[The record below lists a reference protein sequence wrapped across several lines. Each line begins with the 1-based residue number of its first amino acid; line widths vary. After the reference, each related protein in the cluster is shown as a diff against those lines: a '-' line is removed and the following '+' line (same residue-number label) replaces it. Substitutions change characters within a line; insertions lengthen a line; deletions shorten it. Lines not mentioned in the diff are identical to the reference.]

1 MSDNNI
7 SYGGQAVIGG
17 VLIQSPKGWS
27 LAVRNQKDEILKY
40 FEERIPLIRREGI
53 WSLPLIRG
61 IGALVDSLYVGY
73 KGLVMSDSIY
83 YEEEEDISFIS
94 KIFNYVFLIG
104 VLSILVIG
112 PRILID
118 LINTNQI
125 NKGIYEGVLRGLIVI
140 AYIYLVGRT
149 KDAQELFE
157 YHGAEHM
164 TIASY
169 EDKKSLQMND
179 IKTYPKEHIRC
190 GTAFIFLIVFVS
202 LLTLPFIPTLNI
214 ALTFITRI
222 LHIFVVAM
230 ISYEILKFNFKN
242 SDSFFAKIFSIPG
255 IWTQKITTKKPSED
269 QIIVARIAM
278 ANCVKNSENVSIFDD
293 ILSTSKEVSNG

>member
-1 MSDNNI
+1 MSENNI

-27 LAVRNQKDEILKY
+27 LAVRNQKNEILNY
-40 FEERIPLIRREGI
+40 FEERIPLIRRKGL
-53 WSLPLIRG
+53 WSLPLLRG
-61 IGALVDSLYVGY
+61 IGALIDSLYVGY
-73 KGLVMSDSIY
+73 KGLSMSDSIY
-83 YEEEEDISFIS
+83 FGEEEDISLLS
-94 KIFNYVFLIG
+94 KIFNYVFIIG
-104 VLSILVIG
+104 VLSVLIIG
-112 PRILID
+112 PRLLID

-140 AYIYLVGRT
+140 IYIFLIGKT

-169 EDKKSLQMND
+169 EDIQSLEMED
-179 IKTYPKEHIRC
+179 IKKYPKEHIRC

-214 ALTFITRI
+214 VFTLITRI

-242 SDSFFAKIFSIPG
+242 SDSFFSKIFSTPG
-255 IWTQKITTKKPSED
+255 IWTQKITTKKPSEE
-269 QIIVARIAM
+269 QITVARIAM
-278 ANCVKNSENVSIFDD
+278 ANCVKNSENITTFDD
-293 ILSTSKEVSNG
+293 ILSTSKEVNNG

>member
-1 MSDNNI
+1 MSDNNF

-27 LAVRNQKDEILKY
+27 LAVRNQKNEILKY

-53 WSLPLIRG
+53 WSLPLLRG

-73 KGLVMSDSIY
+73 KGLSMSDSLY
-83 YEEEEDISFIS
+83 FEDEEDVSLLS
-94 KIFNYVFLIG
+94 NIFNYVFIIAILSLLI
-104 VLSILVIG
+104 IG
-112 PRILID
+112 PRLLID

-140 AYIYLVGRT
+140 IYIFLIGRT

-157 YHGAEHM
+157 YHAAEHM

-169 EDKKSLQMND
+169 EDKHSLDMDD
-179 IKTYPKEHIRC
+179 IKNYPKEHIRC

-214 ALTFITRI
+214 LLTLITRI

-242 SDSFFAKIFSIPG
+242 SDSLISKVFSTPG
-255 IWTQKITTKKPSED
+255 IWTQKITTKKPSEE

-278 ANCVKNSENVSIFDD
+278 ANCVKNSEKSSKFDD
-293 ILSTSKEVSNG
+293 ILSTSKEVTNG

>member
-27 LAVRNQKDEILKY
+27 LAVRNQKNEILNY
-40 FEERIPLIRREGI
+40 FEERIPLIRREGL
-53 WSLPLIRG
+53 WSIPLLRG
-61 IGALVDSLYVGY
+61 IGALIDSLYVGY
-73 KGLVMSDSIY
+73 KGLSMSDSIY
-83 YEEEEDISFIS
+83 FEEEEDISLLS
-94 KIFNYVFLIG
+94 KIFNYVFIIG
-104 VLSILVIG
+104 VLFLLIIG
-112 PRILID
+112 PRLLID

-140 AYIYLVGRT
+140 IYIFLIGKT

-169 EDKKSLQMND
+169 EDKQSLDMED
-179 IKTYPKEHIRC
+179 IKNYPKEHIRC

-214 ALTFITRI
+214 LFTLITRV

-242 SDSFFAKIFSIPG
+242 SDSFIAKIFSTPG

-269 QIIVARIAM
+269 QIVVARIAM
-278 ANCVKNSENVSIFDD
+278 ANCIKNSENIATFDD

>member
-1 MSDNNI
+1 MSENNI

-27 LAVRNQKDEILKY
+27 LAVRNQKNEILNY
-40 FEERIPLIRREGI
+40 FEERIPLIRREGL
-53 WSLPLIRG
+53 WSLPLLRG
-61 IGALVDSLYVGY
+61 IGALIDSLYVGY
-73 KGLVMSDSIY
+73 KGLSMSDSIY
-83 YEEEEDISFIS
+83 FEEEEDISLLS
-94 KIFNYVFLIG
+94 KIFNYVFIIG
-104 VLSILVIG
+104 VLSLLIIG
-112 PRILID
+112 PRLLID

-140 AYIYLVGRT
+140 IYIFLIGKT

-169 EDKKSLQMND
+169 EDKQSLDMED
-179 IKTYPKEHIRC
+179 IKNYPKEHIRC

-214 ALTFITRI
+214 LFTLITRI

-242 SDSFFAKIFSIPG
+242 SDSLISKVFSTPG

-269 QIIVARIAM
+269 QIVVARIAM
-278 ANCVKNSENVSIFDD
+278 ANCVKKSENITTFDD

>member
-1 MSDNNI
+1 MSENNI

-27 LAVRNQKDEILKY
+27 LAVRNQKNEILNY
-40 FEERIPLIRREGI
+40 FEERIPLIRREGL
-53 WSLPLIRG
+53 WSLPLLRG
-61 IGALVDSLYVGY
+61 IGALIDSLYVGY
-73 KGLVMSDSIY
+73 KGLSMSDSIY
-83 YEEEEDISFIS
+83 FEEEEDISLLS
-94 KIFNYVFLIG
+94 KIFNYVFIIG
-104 VLSILVIG
+104 VLSLLIIG
-112 PRILID
+112 PRLLID

-140 AYIYLVGRT
+140 IYIFLIGKT

-169 EDKKSLQMND
+169 EDKQSLDMED
-179 IKTYPKEHIRC
+179 IKNYPKEHIRC

-214 ALTFITRI
+214 LFTLITRI

-242 SDSFFAKIFSIPG
+242 SDSLISKVFSTPG
-255 IWTQKITTKKPSED
+255 IWTQKITTKKPSEE

-278 ANCVKNSENVSIFDD
+278 ANCVKNSENITTFDD
-293 ILSTSKEVSNG
+293 ILSTSKEVNNG

>member
-27 LAVRNQKDEILKY
+27 LAVRNQKNEILKY

-73 KGLVMSDSIY
+73 KGLVMSDSLY
-83 YEEEEDISFIS
+83 FDEEEDISLIS

-112 PRILID
+112 PRLLID

-140 AYIYLVGRT
+140 VYIYLVGRT

-169 EDKKSLQMND
+169 EDKKSLQMDD

-242 SDSFFAKIFSIPG
+242 SDSFFSKIFSTPG

>member
-27 LAVRNQKDEILKY
+27 LAVRNQKNEILKY
-40 FEERIPLIRREGI
+40 FEERVPLIRREGI

-73 KGLVMSDSIY
+73 KGLVMSDSLY
-83 YEEEEDISFIS
+83 FEEEEDISLIS

-112 PRILID
+112 PRLLID

-169 EDKKSLQMND
+169 EDKKSLEMDD

-242 SDSFFAKIFSIPG
+242 SDSFFSKIFSTPG

-278 ANCVKNSENVSIFDD
+278 ANCVKNSENVSMFDD